1 MIPFPPPGPPP
12 FMPWMSGPPM
22 FGPMG
27 MPWPPPPPPP
37 FMMPFGGPPR
47 GGRGA
52 QRRPQGPQG
61 PRPQGP
67 RPQNQ
72 QRPNGQNTKKP
83 VDLYHNLISAPS
95 RGVRLAAKLL
105 GLDLNLKSVDLAKQE
120 QMQPSFLK
128 MNPQHT
134 VPTMDDNGFY
144 LYESRAIIT
153 YLANKYG
160 KNKNYLYPK
169 DPERRAVIDQRLYFD
184 MGTLFQRFLDYW
196 MPYMFAG
203 APLDEAKLKKLEEAF
218 GFFDDMLK
226 GSVYAAGDRITVA
239 DAALAASVSTIEAVG
254 VIDVDNYPNVSRWY
268 RNVQNA
274 LPDYENTNQKGALA
288 FNEFANA
295 MISKWKNA

>member
-1 MIPFPPPGPPP
+1 MCLVIVNLSQSQSKPINLLNNIPVARRAKLVDIEVKSVNMPRDLTKTQLFPGDFTMPPK
-12 FMPWMSGPPM
+12 SGLVLS
-22 FGPMG
+22 F
-27 MPWPPPPPPP
+27 
-37 FMMPFGGPPR
+37 R
-47 GGRGA
+47 LSA
-52 QRRPQGPQG
+52 S
-61 PRPQGP
+61 
-67 RPQNQ
+67 
-72 QRPNGQNTKKP
+72 QNTKKP